1 MMQRRPKSS
10 ARSLRSTRRSARRP
24 CRRQSSRDLRV
35 NRRNSYKQFSEE
47 AATSRNDLS
56 RLLAFVDIFVESSA
70 MDDVV
75 VALKKLDNLE
85 ELYEVTGEFD
95 IVSLLSAT
103 DIEEFRDVLKNK
115 IMKIK
120 GVKSTVTS
128 VVLMSHKGRTC
139 DEDRQKKIALRQ

>member
-1 MMQRRPKSS
+1 M
-10 ARSLRSTRRSARRP
+10 
-24 CRRQSSRDLRV
+24 SRI
-35 NRRNSYKQFSEE
+35 
-47 AATSRNDLS
+47 
-56 RLLAFVDIFVESSA
+56 LAFVDIFVESPE

-75 VALKKLDNLE
+75 AALYKLDHLE

-95 IVSLLSAT
+95 IVALVSAA

-128 VVLMSHKGRTC
+128 IVLHTHKGPKSNNNNSQAAR
-139 DEDRQKKIALRQ
+139 